1 MEHTTIAVDLAK
13 SVFQIAISRRPGLVD
28 EEHRLSRER
37 FLTFFA
43 QQPPATIVLEACGSA
58 HHWARQ
64 LQPLG
69 HAVRL
74 LPAHDVHRYVRRNKT
89 DRTDAKA
96 LLEANRNADI
106 HAVPVKTTDLQAV
119 ASLHR
124 LRSTWITTRTARL
137 NTIRGLLRE
146 FGIFI
151 PVGASRVVPRT
162 RELLA
167 EPTSRLPDLLCAPF
181 ATACDEIDTLEHQI
195 RTIERQLADFAYQI
209 AAVPLLQ
216 TIPGIGLLTATALVA
231 LVGDIHRFASGRHFA
246 SFLGLTPKEYS
257 SASRRR
263 LGGISKQGDVYLRT
277 LLVQAARSV
286 LWRARVAAQPTGF
299 QRWARSTQQRRGHN
313 IAAVA
318 VANKLARI
326 AWAVWST
333 QRPFTAERPTP
344 RRDVTD
350 D

>member
-13 SVFQIAISRRPGLVD
+13 SVFQIAISRRPGQVD
-28 EEHRLSRER
+28 EEHRLSRDR

-43 QQPPATIVLEACGSA
+43 QRPPATIVLEACGSA
-58 HHWARQ
+58 HHWARE

-69 HAVRL
+69 HTVRL

-96 LLEANRNADI
+96 LLEAHRNTDI
-106 HAVPVKTTDLQAV
+106 HAVPVKTTELQAV

-137 NTIRGLLRE
+137 NTSRGLLRE

-151 PVGASRVVPRT
+151 PVGASRVVRQM

-167 EPTSRLPDLLCAPF
+167 EPTSRVPALLRSPLA
-181 ATACDEIDTLEHQI
+181 AACEEIATLEENI
-195 RTIERQLADFAYQI
+195 RAIERQLAAFAHQI
-209 AAVPLLQ
+209 ATVPLLQ
-216 TIPGIGLLTATALVA
+216 TIPGVGLLTATALVA
-231 LVGDIHRFASGRHFA
+231 LVGDIHRFGSGRHFA

-263 LGGISKQGDVYLRT
+263 LGAISKQGDVYLRT
-277 LLVQAARSV
+277 LLVQAARSI
-286 LWRARVAAQPTGF
+286 LWRARVSAQPTGF

-318 VANKLARI
+318 VANKLARM

-333 QRPFTAERPTP
+333 QRPFTECRTP
-344 RRDVTD
+344 PRDRTD
-350 D
+350 P